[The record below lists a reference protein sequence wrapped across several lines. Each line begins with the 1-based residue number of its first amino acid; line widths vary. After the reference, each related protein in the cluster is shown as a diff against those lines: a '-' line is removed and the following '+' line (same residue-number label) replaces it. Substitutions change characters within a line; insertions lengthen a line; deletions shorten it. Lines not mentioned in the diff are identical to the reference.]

1 MGLACRCLEDS
12 PSFMYYPNGLSAT
25 QVAEGL
31 VLPTAAYT
39 LLGKGGAVASL
50 LLVFMAVTSA
60 MSAELI
66 AVSSLCTYDIYKGYI
81 NPRASD
87 KKLILVSHAS
97 CIIFGLVMIGFS
109 IGLHYGGVSMGFL
122 YELMGII
129 IASAVIPA
137 SLTMFW
143 SRQNWAAAVI
153 SPVLGSLVGIISWLA
168 SAKSMFGSASYDN
181 LFEDDPMLIG
191 NLVSLLSPLIF
202 VPVLT
207 ICFKHEPFDWEIL
220 KEIKRVDETEE
231 IMQSEGEVYDEKN
244 DKENLNPITSVAT
257 VGKQLAQS
265 NKDKLLE
272 EETAHLAKSAKIG
285 GYLCIFMALAF
296 LIVWPMP
303 MYGSK
308 YIFSKKFFTG
318 WVTVLIIWLFFTCF
332 MVCIY
337 PLWEGRHGIYTTCR
351 GLYWD
356 LTGQTYKLREWQ
368 NSHPEQLH
376 VVQSQ
381 ISAAVHEGRE
391 ENEDKI
397 RHIDDELK

>member
-1 MGLACRCLEDS
+1 MFSVGWLGFAIPCLISTSMGLACRCLEDS

-81 NPRASD
+81 NPRASG

-308 YIFSKKFFTG
+308 YIFSKEI
-318 WVTVLIIWLFFTCF
+318 LHWLGYCF
-332 MVCIY
+332 DYLVILY
-337 PLWEGRHGIYTTCR
+337 LLY
-351 GLYWD
+351 GLY
-356 LTGQTYKLREWQ
+356 L
-368 NSHPEQLH
+368 S
-376 VVQSQ
+376 
-381 ISAAVHEGRE
+381 IMGRSSWYLY
-391 ENEDKI
+391 NLSWVI
-397 RHIDDELK
+397 LGFNWSNL